1 MNTPNFY
8 MQHAL
13 DAAWQFQLLTF
24 PNPAVGAVCIGT
36 SGEILS
42 IAAHKYAGGPHG
54 EVYALR
60 DAYGM
65 LSGDKSIQNSENSH
79 EIHDYLLKNHNGLF
93 STISMAVTLEPCAHS
108 GKTPS
113 CANLIASL
121 GLQKLFISCS
131 DTNPIASNGR
141 YLLESA
147 GVECVFGVLE
157 KKGQQLL
164 EPFLTWQNKSFA
176 FFKWAQR
183 LDGTIDNGTISSE
196 VSRRHVHTLR
206 NVCDLI
212 VIGGNT
218 VRTDRP
224 KLDAR
229 LVSGRSP
236 DVLIYSN
243 SEDFDR
249 TIPLFSVP
257 DRRVFI
263 ENSLE
268 RINHYSL
275 IMIEGGASMMS
286 AVREVC
292 DWYSCYIAPKIG
304 HGSVSMGAVQEDF
317 EVMHAKIDDNILLWM
332 RKKG

>member
-1 MNTPNFY
+1 MKSPDFY
-8 MQHAL
+8 MQHAF

-24 PNPAVGAVCIGT
+24 PNPAVGAVCIGS

-42 IAAHKYAGGPHG
+42 VGAHKYAGGPHA

-60 DAYGM
+60 DAYGV

-79 EIHDYLLKNHNGLF
+79 EIHDYLVKNHHGIF
-93 STISMAVTLEPCAHS
+93 TTISMAVTLEPCAHS

-113 CANLIASL
+113 CANLIVSL
-121 GLQKLFISCS
+121 GIKKLFIACA
-131 DTNPIASNGR
+131 DINPIASNGR
-141 YLLESA
+141 HQLESMD
-147 GVECVFGVLE
+147 VECVFGVLE
-157 KKGQQLL
+157 EKGQQLL
-164 EPFLTWQNKSFA
+164 EPFLKWQEKSFV

-183 LDGTIDNGTISSE
+183 LDGTIDNGTISSQS
-196 VSRRHVHTLR
+196 SRRHVHALR

-224 KLDAR
+224 ILDAR
-229 LVSGRSP
+229 LVDGHAP
-236 DVLIYSN
+236 DVLIYSK

-249 TIPLFSVP
+249 TIPLFSVS

-268 RINHYSL
+268 RLDQYSL
-275 IMIEGGASMMS
+275 VMIEGGASMMS

-292 DWYSCYIAPKIG
+292 DWYGCYIAPKIG
-304 HGSVSMGAVQEDF
+304 HGSVSMGVAQEDF

>member
-1 MNTPNFY
+1 MNTPDFY

-24 PNPAVGAVCIGT
+24 PNPAVGAVCIGS

-42 IAAHKYAGGPHG
+42 IGAHQYAGGPHA

-60 DAYGM
+60 DAYGI
-65 LSGDKSIQNSENSH
+65 LSSDKSLQNSENSQ
-79 EIHDYLLKNHNGLF
+79 EIHDYLLKNHNGIF
-93 STISMAVTLEPCAHS
+93 ATISMAVTLEPCAHH

-121 GLQKLFISCS
+121 GIKKLFISCIDS
-131 DTNPIASNGR
+131 NPVASNGQ
-141 YLLESA
+141 LLLQPA

-157 KKGQQLL
+157 EKGRQLL
-164 EPFLTWQNKSFA
+164 EPFLKWQNKSFA

-183 LDGTIDNGTISSE
+183 LDGTIDNGIISSSD
-196 VSRRHVHTLR
+196 SRRHVHALR

-212 VIGGNT
+212 IIGGNT

-224 KLDAR
+224 TLDAR
-229 LVSGRSP
+229 LVNGHSP

-243 SEDFDR
+243 REDFDR

-257 DRRVFI
+257 NRRVFI

-268 RINHYSL
+268 RMNEYSL
-275 IMIEGGASMMS
+275 VMVEGGAFMMS
-286 AVREVC
+286 SVQEVC
-292 DWYSCYIAPKIG
+292 DWYMCYIAPIIG
-304 HGSVSMGAVQEDF
+304 HGSVSMGAVSEGF

>member
-1 MNTPNFY
+1 MKSPDFY
-8 MQHAL
+8 MQHSL

-24 PNPAVGAVCIGT
+24 PNPAVGAVCIGS

-42 IAAHKYAGGPHG
+42 VGAHKYAGGPHA

-60 DAYGM
+60 DAYGI
-65 LSGDKSIQNSENSH
+65 LSGDMTLQECDDSH
-79 EIHDYLLKNHNGLF
+79 EIHNYLLKNHNGLF
-93 STISMAVTLEPCAHS
+93 STTSMAVTLEPCSHS

-113 CANLIASL
+113 CANLIATL
-121 GLQKLFISCS
+121 GIQKLFISCA
-131 DTNPIASNGR
+131 DTNPIAC
-141 YLLESA
+141 L
-147 GVECVFGVLE
+147 FGVLE
-157 KKGQQLL
+157 EKGQQLL
-164 EPFLTWQNKSFA
+164 EPFLKWQEKSFV

-183 LDGTIDNGTISSE
+183 LDGTIDNGTISSQS
-196 VSRRHVHTLR
+196 SRRHVHALR

-224 KLDAR
+224 ILDAR
-229 LVSGRSP
+229 LVDGHAP
-236 DVLIYSN
+236 DVLIYSK

-249 TIPLFSVP
+249 TIPLFSVS

-268 RINHYSL
+268 RLDQYSL
-275 IMIEGGASMMS
+275 VMIEGGASMMS

-292 DWYSCYIAPKIG
+292 DWYGCYIAPKIG
-304 HGSVSMGAVQEDF
+304 HGSVSMGVAQEDF